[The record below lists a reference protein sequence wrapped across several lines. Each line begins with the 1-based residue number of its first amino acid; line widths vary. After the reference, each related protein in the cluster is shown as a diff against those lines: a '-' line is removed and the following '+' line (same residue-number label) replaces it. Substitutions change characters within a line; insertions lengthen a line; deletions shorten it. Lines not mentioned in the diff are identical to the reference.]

1 MAIEHKDITSIQ
13 QEVVGALRKR
23 RGRAFGLRMTP
34 MIDIIFLLL
43 TFFVLTAKFRT
54 PEQFLPVR
62 LGGGQ
67 TEVERLAIIEPLRI
81 RISGTKTDCTVDI
94 GGLERVRIE
103 AENIEAGLAQ
113 FANKL
118 AYVMDKQKRTAGD
131 AIEIVC
137 EDQTK
142 WDYLV
147 KIYNVLYAMGADD
160 ITFGI
165 EE

>member
-1 MAIEHKDITSIQ
+1 MEIEQNDIPSIQ
-13 QEVVGALRKR
+13 QEVVRSLRKH

-67 TEVERLAIIEPLRI
+67 AEVERLGVIEPLRI
-81 RISGTKTDCTVDI
+81 HIAGTENDCTVDI

-103 AENIEAGLAQ
+103 ASAVEAGLTQ

-137 EDQTK
+137 EDRTK

-147 KIYNVLYAMGADD
+147 KIYNVLCAMGADD